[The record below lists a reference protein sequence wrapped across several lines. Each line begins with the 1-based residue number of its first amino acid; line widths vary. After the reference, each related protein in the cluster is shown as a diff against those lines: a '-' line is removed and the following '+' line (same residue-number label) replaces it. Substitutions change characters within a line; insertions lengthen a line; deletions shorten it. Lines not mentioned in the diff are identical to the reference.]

1 MRRFFLPPGSP
12 QLNPLESLFSTIRE
26 KLTKEGVQNI
36 ATLKEKLEAL
46 MKNIVK
52 EPTHVYFK
60 EFKQWMAKAKN
71 GENY

>member
-26 KLTKEGVQNI
+26 KLNKEGIQNI
-36 ATLKEKLEAL
+36 STLKEKLESM
-46 MKNIVK
+46 MKTIAK

-60 EFKQWMAKAKN
+60 EFKLWMAKARN